1 MNLTL
6 FLCGIILI
14 ASFSI
19 QLISQNKWARCIHG
33 CSGFSCFCQQHFC
46 YSSESLFR
54 EGREVTVESKL
65 ILWAIWYLS
74 ELDRISQWYETKFLR
89 DKNSKTDCAFLVLSI
104 GFSVIGDRVSD
115 GATKTL
121 ALNIERKQ
129 YY

>member
-1 MNLTL
+1 M
-6 FLCGIILI
+6 
-14 ASFSI
+14 
-19 QLISQNKWARCIHG
+19 
-33 CSGFSCFCQQHFC
+33 
-46 YSSESLFR
+46 
-54 EGREVTVESKL
+54 
-65 ILWAIWYLS
+65 
-74 ELDRISQWYETKFLR
+74 KFLR